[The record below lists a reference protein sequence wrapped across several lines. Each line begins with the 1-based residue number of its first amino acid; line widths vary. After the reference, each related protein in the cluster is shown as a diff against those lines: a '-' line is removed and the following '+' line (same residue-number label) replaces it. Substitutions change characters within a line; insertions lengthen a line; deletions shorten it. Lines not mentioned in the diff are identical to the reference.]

1 MENLLVT
8 ITRTDQKVH
17 LEGVSKDNPDTKIP
31 FDFAPPIGE
40 GNGFAGLEMLL
51 MTLAG
56 CISTTLI
63 FLLGRAGKHIAAFS
77 ATAEGIRSERPMT
90 LAEARMV
97 IRVKSDDV
105 SASDMEAAI
114 GQAQAM
120 APVWQ
125 AVKNN
130 VLVKIDYVLS

>member
-8 ITRTDQKVH
+8 ITRTDRKVH
-17 LEGVSKDNPDTKIP
+17 FEGVSNDNPDIAVP

-40 GNGFAGLEMLL
+40 GDGFAGLEMLL

-56 CISTTLI
+56 CISTTLV
-63 FLLGRAGKHIAAFS
+63 FLLGRAGKSIASFS
-77 ATAEGIRSERPMT
+77 ATAQGIRSERP
-90 LAEARMV
+90 LALKEVHMVARL
-97 IRVKSDDV
+97 KSDDI
-105 SASDMEAAI
+105 SASDMETVI
-114 GQAQAM
+114 GQAEAM

-130 VLVKIDYVLS
+130 VLVKIDYELS